1 MSKYL
6 RLDEN
11 GMTTDWPTVW
21 NYLDDERTENSI
33 EIKDAQALMD
43 LTNESDQWHC
53 PKWNGATH
61 TFVLNPL
68 LIDAYKDFLKTGEQ
82 CDAEVYL
89 NETDYVVMKL
99 YEDALGINKLSDD
112 DKVKYLE
119 IVAERQRKRDL
130 IRQDEAE
137 IDAKVKAELEAN

>member
-6 RLDEN
+6 KLNEN
-11 GMTTDWPTVW
+11 NMVTDWPTVW
-21 NYLDDERTENSI
+21 EYLDDGESDNSV
-33 EIKDAQALMD
+33 EIKDAQALMN

-53 PKWNGATH
+53 PKWEGEAH

-68 LIDAYKDFLKTGEQ
+68 LVDAYKDFLKTGEQ

-89 NETDYVVMKL
+89 NDTDYVVMKL
-99 YEDALGINKLSDD
+99 YEDALGINRLSDD
-112 DKVKYLE
+112 DKAKYIE

-130 IRQDEAE
+130 IRQAEAE
-137 IDAKVKAELEAN
+137 IDAKVRAELEAN